1 MNSFIELG
9 QPHPPQLGSPESHPN
24 NRHKR
29 ASRMKIG
36 IVGYQGC
43 GKSTL
48 FEWLTGTASDPAQAH
63 TSQSAMA
70 PLPDPRV
77 APLCEIYQPKKITL
91 ASLELVDTPGL
102 DRSHEGN
109 AARLGLLREADC
121 LLMVASSFDGSDPLA
136 DLNRF
141 DEDLLLADLEIVT
154 GRVERLRETVKKPR
168 PDRKEQQEELAALEP
183 LLTTLEEATPLREI
197 ELTDPQIKATRAF
210 RLLSRLPRIAVVNV
224 ADDDEDKGR
233 FEGAGPA
240 GVPLLAVPV
249 GLELELSRMS
259 DEDRA
264 AFESEMGLEGF
275 DRDSLLRKI
284 LAASGQMIYFTAGE
298 KEVRT
303 WILPV
308 GGTAV
313 EAAGNIHTDLARGF
327 IRAETMRSEDL
338 IRLGSEREI
347 KAQNLMRQ
355 EPKDYVVQDGD
366 VLMIRFSV

>member
-1 MNSFIELG
+1 
-9 QPHPPQLGSPESHPN
+9 
-24 NRHKR
+24 
-29 ASRMKIG
+29 MKIG
-36 IVGYQGC
+36 IVGYQGS

-48 FEWLTGTASDPAQAH
+48 FEWLTGTPSDPAQAH
-63 TSQSAMA
+63 ASQSAMA
-70 PLPDPRV
+70 PIPDERV
-77 APLCEIYQPKKITL
+77 DPLCEIYHPKKITL
-91 ASLELVDTPGL
+91 ASIELVDTPGL

-121 LLMVASSFDGSDPLA
+121 LLIVASSYDGSDPLV
-136 DLNRF
+136 DLQNF

-183 LLTTLEEATPLREI
+183 LLDTLEEGTPLREI
-197 ELTDPQIKATRAF
+197 ELTDQQIKATRAF

-224 ADDDEDKGR
+224 ADDDEDTGR
-233 FEGAGPA
+233 FEGAGPE

-249 GLELELSRMS
+249 GLELELSKMS
-259 DEDRA
+259 DEDRE

-275 DRDSLLRKI
+275 DRDSLIRKI
-284 LAASGQMIYFTAGE
+284 LAASAQMIYFTAGE

-303 WILPV
+303 WILPI

-327 IRAETMRSEDL
+327 IRAEIMCSEDL

-347 KAQNLMRQ
+347 KAQSLMRQ

-366 VLMIRFSV
+366 VMLIRFSV